1 MLCPLFTFRSV
12 WDEFNGE
19 HNGAAAAD
27 GVWVEMN
34 LQAGGGG
41 GGGEE
46 GEEGPRRGGRAAGSG
61 GGLRLHKDEASL
73 KFTARLRLP
82 SDCTSHWNT

>member
-12 WDEFNGE
+12 RDEFNGE

-34 LQAGGGG
+34 LQGRR
-41 GGGEE
+41 EE
-46 GEEGPRRGGRAAGSG
+46 GERRREERLRRGGRAAGSG
-61 GGLRLHKDEASL
+61 GRWRIKV
-73 KFTARLRLP
+73 T
-82 SDCTSHWNT
+82 